1 MAESYIVF
9 GHFCPVHHTCSAFPT
24 HLPEPELSE
33 ESKDEKKK
41 TMMMIMTKKTFV
53 YLCHGNVMN
62 HQNPVI
68 WILYNIKV
76 NKN

>member
-41 TMMMIMTKKTFV
+41 NNDDDYDKKDICV
-53 YLCHGNVMN
+53 PMSWQCDESSESSDMDS
-62 HQNPVI
+62 I
-68 WILYNIKV
+68 
-76 NKN
+76 